1 MSFINF
7 LFGKKTASSD
17 NIEILDV
24 ATFKEAIT
32 TEKVQLVDVRTGLE
46 HRGGHIESAV
56 NIDFFDRANFN
67 ENFAG
72 FDREKPM
79 YLYCRSGNRS
89 QRTAKKL
96 LKIGFKKIYDL
107 KGGFKAWK

>member
-1 MSFINF
+1 MSFINS
-7 LFGKKTASSD
+7 LLGTKTKSSD
-17 NIEILDV
+17 TIEILNA
-24 ATFKEAIT
+24 ATFKDAISK
-32 TEKVQLVDVRTGLE
+32 EKVQLVDVRTTLE
-46 HRGGHIESAV
+46 YRSGHIENAV

-72 FDREKPM
+72 FNREKPL

-89 QRTAKKL
+89 QRAAKKL
-96 LKIGFKKIYDL
+96 VEIGFKKIYDL